1 MTVKNL
7 VAMTALAAAIAP
19 VAHADVS
26 TTSRNSTINV
36 GLITVGPPAAPASST
51 LVDSA
56 ADLFVSGSASYA
68 DGFGRDFFATYEA
81 AQDVEFGASGLS
93 GSLTQSANTVLNN
106 AGFPAS
112 TVFSVDVF
120 NRYESAFTVS
130 EDTTLR
136 VTLTFTGTVTL
147 TSAADRVDFR
157 INTDFGGLYVMPL
170 AVPGGQY
177 TNESLAFDVTFLAN
191 TNYYLVAE
199 GRAFSGGG
207 DGMAASEL
215 SFSLAPV
222 PAPSALAMVALV
234 GAGAATRRRR

>member
-1 MTVKNL
+1 MMTKSFF
-7 VAMTALAAAIAP
+7 AMATLATGLAP
-19 VAHADVS
+19 IAHADVS
-26 TTSRNSTINV
+26 TTSRNSTIDV
-36 GLITVGPPAAPASST
+36 GLITVGPPASPASST

-56 ADLFVSGSASYA
+56 ADLFLSGSAAYA

-93 GSLTQSANTVLNN
+93 GSLIQSANTVLNS

-120 NRYESAFTVS
+120 NRYESTFTVS

-157 INTDFGGLYVMPL
+157 INTDFGGLYIMPL

-207 DGMAASEL
+207 DGLTASEL

-222 PAPSALAMVALV
+222 PAPSALAMAALV
-234 GAGAATRRRR
+234 GAATRRRR